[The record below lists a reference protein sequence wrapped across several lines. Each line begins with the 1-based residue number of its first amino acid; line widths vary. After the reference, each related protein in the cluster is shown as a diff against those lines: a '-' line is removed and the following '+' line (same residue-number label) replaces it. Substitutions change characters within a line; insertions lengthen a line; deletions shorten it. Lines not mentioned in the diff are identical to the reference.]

1 MNNRVFAEELYDFL
15 KEHDERGY
23 YTDTAPED
31 CIAELENYLDDIHMV
46 QESIKDIEEIADS
59 FDNHEVYIT
68 DVKPLLKGLREIQAE
83 LEAKASKRMIGDTG
97 YEVKQS
103 FHLNGKDI
111 LLAENKNAE
120 DGQFYLVCQY
130 VENGII
136 GEYSQ
141 AATDGDYLEV
151 LREFTGRVNKEITA
165 VQAERD
171 ALNLPADLF
180 TVEHCHPN
188 DYKES
193 LVGMVVAI
201 KSSVFSPEY
210 RRGDNQLVLVVGG
223 NGASANPNGNA
234 VYCNHLNNGAHTRFE
249 RYEVLG
255 VVRDLPDWAKESLA
269 RLQSELE
276 KPAAEKK
283 YAGKYEI
290 IENIEVGQ
298 KVFALGHN
306 PGAVQPYGTWQ
317 SYKESSRG
325 FDDGHYFSTHEDAKN
340 DLQRRAGQEQKRLDS
355 PKRSDKDNR

>member
-1 MNNRVFAEELYDFL
+1 MDNRVFAEELYEFL
-15 KEHDERGY
+15 KEHDEDGY
-23 YTDTAPED
+23 YKDSDPED
-31 CIAELENYLDDIHMV
+31 CIEELENYLSDVEMV
-46 QESIKDIEEIADS
+46 KETIKDIEEIADS
-59 FDNHEVYIT
+59 FDDHEVYIT
-68 DVKPLLKGLREIQAE
+68 DVKPLLKGLREIQTE
-83 LEAKASKRMIGDTG
+83 LEAAANKRMIGDTG

-120 DGQFYLVCQY
+120 DNQFYLVCQY

-141 AATDGDYLEV
+141 GVTDSDYLEI

-165 VQAERD
+165 VQTERD
-171 ALNLPADLF
+171 AINLPADLF
-180 TVEHCHPN
+180 TAEHCHSN

-193 LVGMVVAI
+193 LAGKVVAI
-201 KSSVFSPEY
+201 KPAVFSPEY
-210 RRGDNQLVLVVGG
+210 RRGDYQLVLVVGG
-223 NGASANPNGNA
+223 NGARANPNGNA
-234 VYCNHLNNGAHTRFE
+234 VYCNHLNNGTHTRFE
-249 RYEVLG
+249 RYDILG
-255 VVRDLPDWAKESLA
+255 VVKDLPDWAKESLA
-269 RLQSELE
+269 RLQSDLE
-276 KPAAEKK
+276 KPVTEKR

-290 IENIEVGQ
+290 IENITVGQ

-317 SYKESSRG
+317 SYKDSSRG
-325 FDDGHYFSTHEDAKN
+325 FDDGHYFSSHEDAKA